1 MVSTRDD
8 DARAAARLAGLQPA
22 QVVHD
27 ASTPPQGLMNEARWS
42 SLALMMLTSANTRIV
57 GVIPTPL
64 LGSLRQAIGST
75 EPYELPPIQY
85 YTPRPDL
92 ALVSSPDATNFA
104 SAHRWYAGYIGLRN
118 LVMSSK
124 TSGDNAIS
132 DYHHFAYGI
141 LALSYNCMVC
151 TFDTNGELS
160 RAFLLSELASD
171 ALSPDYVLS
180 ELSSSDPELK
190 KYLKSVWRYEGR
202 IQLREVTCKALD
214 FADTDDKA
222 TPSLSIEAV
231 APYGSNVDMSK
242 KLRPVA
248 VVVARC
254 YSPVGLEVLLKLR
267 TPFTDADDF
276 GKLSLLSARVQEID
290 VARAFRAT
298 ISDSSESDETALEDL
313 WIAAGEPRPFLLP
326 IEAFQYAA
334 QREVALSL
342 GLNIEL
348 DRLKPKGFQLIQ
360 HEKYGNQLGF
370 LVFVLDLSRSGT
382 HDEVRRA
389 TSLNRNNLK
398 RIPVS
403 GLYNSGHDLNR
414 FLLQGQ
420 RWLTETCFMQTPG
433 GEL

>member
-1 MVSTRDD
+1 MKE
-8 DARAAARLAGLQPA
+8 
-22 QVVHD
+22 
-27 ASTPPQGLMNEARWS
+27 ASWN
-42 SLALMMLTSANTRIV
+42 SLALIMLASPNTRIV
-57 GVIPTPL
+57 GVIPAPL
-64 LGSLRQAIGST
+64 LVSLRQAVGST

-92 ALVSSPDATNFA
+92 ALVSGSDATSFA
-104 SAHRWYAGYIGLRN
+104 NANRWHAGYIGLRN
-118 LVMSSK
+118 LVMASK
-124 TSGDNAIS
+124 PSGDGAFP

-141 LALSYNCMVC
+141 LALSYNCMIC
-151 TFDTNGELS
+151 TFRTTGELS

-190 KYLKSVWRYEGR
+190 KYLKSVWRHEGR
-202 IQLREVTCKALD
+202 VQLREVTCKAID
-214 FADTDDKA
+214 AVKPGDGE
-222 TPSLSIEAV
+222 TPSLTIEAV
-231 APYGSNVDMSK
+231 APYGSNVGMSK

-248 VVVARC
+248 VVVVRC
-254 YSPVGLEVLLKLR
+254 YSPAGLEVLLKVR

-298 ISDSSESDETALEDL
+298 ISGSSESEATALEDL

-326 IEAFQYAA
+326 VEAFQYAA

-342 GLNIEL
+342 GLNVEL
-348 DRLKPKGFQLIQ
+348 DRLKPMGFQLIQ
-360 HEKYGNQLGF
+360 HEKYENQLGF
-370 LVFVLDLSRSGT
+370 MVFALDLSRSGT
-382 HDEVRRA
+382 RDEVRRA

-398 RIPVS
+398 RVPVS
-403 GLYNSGHDLNR
+403 RLYNSGHDLNR

-420 RWLTETCFMQTPG
+420 RWLMDTCFTQTSG
-433 GEL
+433 GGL